1 MKILSVDTS
10 SSVCAVAL
18 LEDEELIN
26 QKILDNGKTHSENFM
41 SLLDETLKETNIS
54 LDDIDLIVCCVGPG
68 SFTGIRIGI
77 ASIKA
82 IAEIKHI
89 KIVSVTSLE
98 SLSYNVESVDKEDII
113 SMIDARNNQVYAG
126 IFDFK
131 QEKKCEYLADDINVI
146 LDKIL
151 NLCSEKIIFVGDGA
165 MLHKDLILEKLRGKD
180 IKFIDDTLNKQNAV
194 SLGKCGYRKFLKNED
209 IKDAD
214 TINPLYLRKSQ
225 AERMKNAK

>member
-126 IFDFK
+126 IFYFNH
-131 QEKKCEYLADDINVI
+131 EKKCEYLADDINVI

-151 NLCSEKIIFVGDGA
+151 NLCSEKIIFVGDGS

>member
-113 SMIDARNNQVYAG
+113 SMIDARNNQVYAS
-126 IFDFK
+126 IFDFNH
-131 QEKKCEYLADDINVI
+131 EKKCEYLADDINVI

-194 SLGKCGYRKFLKNED
+194 SLGRCGYRKFLKNED

>member
-126 IFDFK
+126 IFYK
-131 QEKKCEYLADDINVI
+131 KKKKKCEYLADDINVI

>member
-18 LEDEELIN
+18 LEDGKLIN

-113 SMIDARNNQVYAG
+113 SMIDARNNQVYAS
-126 IFDFK
+126 IFDFNH
-131 QEKKCEYLADDINVI
+131 EKKCEYLADDINVI

-180 IKFIDDTLNKQNAV
+180 IKFIDDALNKQNAV
-194 SLGKCGYRKFLKNED
+194 SLGRCGYRKFLKNED